1 MRILIIAATALI
13 MAAGPSLADE
23 KIDES
28 IAKAKNK
35 VDKGKPQDAVRTLEK
50 LVEKNPDSIEAR
62 LALIHMHMRVRQRN
76 EAGATIQAWLQSAQG
91 VARSRALAAQA
102 SYELLR
108 GKASSA
114 LAHAQEAVKIDP
126 NASAL
131 AALARAQARI
141 ADPQSALATAKKAV
155 QASVQSADAHEA
167 QGAAW
172 LALGQ
177 AAQAVEA
184 YRKAAALAPDCTR
197 MKANLALALVAAG
210 KTSEAV
216 EVAQAAVDA
225 DADSAEGYAALAWA
239 LVSANKNTWG
249 DAIGKAQEGKLID
262 GSNPLVLTIVGKIFY
277 EGANMQW
284 AQNAFEEALKI
295 DPDYADAAVALVT
308 LLQRSGKIDE
318 ALAVA
323 QKYAKTMP
331 YSVQLQKRYGELL
344 LRKADA
350 LLEQGDPNA
359 AVEKRSA
366 AVEPL
371 EAAVKRLSDD
381 HELQFELGLAYSYTG
396 EVDKAV
402 APFARA
408 VALAPAN
415 IDYRIAYGLAL
426 GRNDQFAEGVA
437 ELQKVVASPQY
448 KGAEAWINLGYLY
461 REMTPK
467 KTKEAV
473 EAYKKALTIDPKSV
487 PASQGL
493 AWSLFYAKQ
502 YNDAIA
508 AARRAMTLEKSFER
522 TEALLVAFS
531 TYFRDEPKNP
541 KNMAEAKKALT
552 RARGIIGTDNPLLK
566 QLADAI
572 GIAEKGGITKVK
584 ELQDVIPIDTL
595 MRQLQKGS
603 IADKRRALF
612 ELKKHGSDGA
622 PFIAYGCRDP
632 DIGVRETALRVL
644 KSMGR
649 QACNAATLK
658 EIENALAVPPPC
670 PQCKPADEARVIDV
684 TRGLRD
690 IFVMCKGG

>member
-1 MRILIIAATALI
+1 MQI
-13 MAAGPSLADE
+13 
-23 KIDES
+23 
-28 IAKAKNK
+28 
-35 VDKGKPQDAVRTLEK
+35 
-50 LVEKNPDSIEAR
+50 
-62 LALIHMHMRVRQRN
+62 RVRQRD
-76 EAGATIQAWLQSAQG
+76 EAGATIQAWIQSAQG
-91 VARSRALAAQA
+91 PMRSRALAALA

-108 GKASSA
+108 GRASSA
-114 LAHAQEAVKIDP
+114 MTHAQEAVKIEP
-126 NASAL
+126 SAHAL

-141 ADPQSALATAKKAV
+141 ADPKLALDTAKKAL
-155 QASVQSADAHEA
+155 QSSPQSASAHEA
-167 QGAAW
+167 HGAAL

-177 AAQAVEA
+177 TDQAVTA
-184 YRKAAALAPDCTR
+184 YRKAAELVPDCTR

-210 KTSEAV
+210 KPAAAV
-216 EVAQAAVDA
+216 ETAQAAVQA
-225 DADSAEGYAALAWA
+225 DSDSAEAYAALAWA

-262 GSNPLVLTIVGKIFY
+262 GSNPVVLTIVGKIFY
-277 EGANMQW
+277 VGENLQW
-284 AQNAFEEALKI
+284 AKNAYEEALKV
-295 DPDYADAAVALVT
+295 DPDFADAAVALVA
-308 LLQRSGKIDE
+308 LQQRAGKIDE
-318 ALAVA
+318 ALALA

-331 YSVQLQKRYGELL
+331 HSVRMQKRYGELL

-350 LLEQGDPNA
+350 LLEAGDANA
-359 AVEKRSA
+359 AVEKRAA

-371 EAAVKRLSDD
+371 EAAAKRLTDD

-426 GRNDQFAEGVA
+426 GRNDQYEEGIA
-437 ELQKVVASPQY
+437 ELQKVVANPKY

-473 EAYKKALTIDPKSV
+473 EAYRKALAIDAKSV

-502 YNDAIA
+502 YDEAIA
-508 AARRAMTLEKSFER
+508 AARRALTLDKSFER

-531 TYFRDEPKNP
+531 TYFRDEPKTQ
-541 KNMAEAKKALT
+541 MAEAKVALK
-552 RARGIIGTDNPLLK
+552 RAQGIIGAENSLLK
-566 QLADAI
+566 QLARAI
-572 GIAEKGGITKVK
+572 EQGGKTKIK
-584 ELQDVIPIDTL
+584 ELQDITPIDVL
-595 MRQLQKGS
+595 MKRMRRGS

-612 ELKKHGSDGA
+612 ELKKHGSEGA
-622 PFIAYGCRDP
+622 PFIAYMCRDP

-644 KSMGR
+644 RSMGR
-649 QACNAATLK
+649 KACNAATLK
-658 EIENALAVPPPC
+658 EIENALTVPPPC